1 MMRNTQY
8 NCKLGKGCGLI
19 EETLSLLEIYQDGMT
34 IDALLEY
41 VHQSNTLSKCTELRT
56 KDIVK
61 LVFYPRL
68 MSRNPKVPIWL
79 KEIRSKGLLLHYF
92 KQLLLLYCARENAV
106 IYDYIIN
113 VLNEFRLSGVEKIN
127 ADSIKNFVVNIVNSG
142 QANWGESICVRQAR
156 YIKKVLVEFDM
167 INNQNQILPYE
178 IYSFT
183 VLYLMHE
190 LHFEGLSDVA
200 IWNHDDWK
208 LFGLDKYQVQDK
220 IMEFNLKG
228 GYIAQCTGDLMTIAW
243 KYNTMEEFIN
253 GTL

>member
-1 MMRNTQY
+1 M
-8 NCKLGKGCGLI
+8 
-19 EETLSLLEIYQDGMT
+19 
-34 IDALLEY
+34 
-41 VHQSNTLSKCTELRT
+41 
-56 KDIVK
+56 
-61 LVFYPRL
+61 
-68 MSRNPKVPIWL
+68 
-79 KEIRSKGLLLHYF
+79 
-92 KQLLLLYCARENAV
+92 
-106 IYDYIIN
+106 
-113 VLNEFRLSGVEKIN
+113 NEFRLSGAEKIN

-228 GYIAQCTGDLMTIAW
+228 GYIAQCTGDLMTISW

>member
-79 KEIRSKGLLLHYF
+79 KEVRSKGLLLHHF

-113 VLNEFRLSGVEKIN
+113 ILNEFRLSGAEKIN
-127 ADSIKNFVVNIVNSG
+127 VDSIKNFVVNIVNSG

-228 GYIAQCTGDLMTIAW
+228 GYIAQCTGDLMTISW

>member
-1 MMRNTQY
+1 MEPY
-8 NCKLGKGCGLI
+8 
-19 EETLSLLEIYQDGMT
+19 
-34 IDALLEY
+34 
-41 VHQSNTLSKCTELRT
+41 
-56 KDIVK
+56 
-61 LVFYPRL
+61 
-68 MSRNPKVPIWL
+68 
-79 KEIRSKGLLLHYF
+79 
-92 KQLLLLYCARENAV
+92 KQLYYNIL
-106 IYDYIIN
+106 IYRTP
-113 VLNEFRLSGVEKIN
+113 L
-127 ADSIKNFVVNIVNSG
+127 KNFVVNIVNSG

-228 GYIAQCTGDLMTIAW
+228 GYIAQCTGDLMTISW

>member
-79 KEIRSKGLLLHYF
+79 KEIRSKGLLLHHF

-113 VLNEFRLSGVEKIN
+113 V
-127 ADSIKNFVVNIVNSG
+127 
-142 QANWGESICVRQAR
+142 
-156 YIKKVLVEFDM
+156 
-167 INNQNQILPYE
+167 
-178 IYSFT
+178 
-183 VLYLMHE
+183 
-190 LHFEGLSDVA
+190 
-200 IWNHDDWK
+200 
-208 LFGLDKYQVQDK
+208 
-220 IMEFNLKG
+220 
-228 GYIAQCTGDLMTIAW
+228 
-243 KYNTMEEFIN
+243 
-253 GTL
+253 